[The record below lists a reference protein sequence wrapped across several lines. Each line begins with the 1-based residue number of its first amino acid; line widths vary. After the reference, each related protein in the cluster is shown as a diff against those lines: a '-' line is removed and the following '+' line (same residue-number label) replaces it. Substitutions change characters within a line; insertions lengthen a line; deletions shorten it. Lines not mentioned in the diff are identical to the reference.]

1 MKDLE
6 NILIVGL
13 VVGAFFMAFSVFT
26 GGLALQYGVIE
37 PEIGMLN
44 ETANIYLQTGELR
57 SSTENV
63 TAKETGNLDR
73 AASFIGG
80 TFQSIKLLWKSDTL
94 IRGLVSSM
102 GERLKSPLFVTISGV
117 IFLVIGIK
125 LTTAVLKY
133 IRGIG

>member
-13 VVGAFFMAFSVFT
+13 VIGAFFLAFSTFT
-26 GGLALQYGVIE
+26 GGLALQYGRIS
-37 PEIGMLN
+37 PEVGMLN
-44 ETANIYLQTGELR
+44 ETAEIYLQTSELR

-94 IRGLVSSM
+94 VRGLVSSM
-102 GERLKSPLFVTISGV
+102 GTRLKSPLFIALAA
-117 IFLVIGIK
+117 IAFLIIGIK
-125 LTTAVLKY
+125 LTIAVLKY
-133 IRGIG
+133 IRGIA